1 MTSASP
7 APTVSRMFAVSPLQ
21 TRFRTPRPAHAR
33 RFCLNARISAGEMAT
48 FAMHKRI
55 YSQERGA

>member
-1 MTSASP
+1 MY
-7 APTVSRMFAVSPLQ
+7 AVSPLQ
-21 TRFRTPRPAHAR
+21 MRFRHPRRAHAR
-33 RFCLNARISAGEMAT
+33 RSCLQARTFAGEMAT